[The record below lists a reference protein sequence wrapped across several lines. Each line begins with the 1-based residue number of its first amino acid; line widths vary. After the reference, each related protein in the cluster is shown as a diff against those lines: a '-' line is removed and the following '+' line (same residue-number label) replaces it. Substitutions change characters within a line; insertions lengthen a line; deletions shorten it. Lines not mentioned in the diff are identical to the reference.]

1 MEKRGSPFVTVD
13 FVCDKRGAG
22 GGKFP
27 VGFFFFL
34 RNDIGF
40 HVILSA

>member
-27 VGFFFFL
+27 VGFFFFFEEMIL
-34 RNDIGF
+34 GF
-40 HVILSA
+40 MLF

>member
-27 VGFFFFL
+27 VGFFL

-40 HVILSA
+40 QVILSA

>member
-27 VGFFFFL
+27 VGFFFFEEMIL
-34 RNDIGF
+34 GF
-40 HVILSA
+40 MLF